1 MDITFPTTA
10 EAFIAYQEAEIHRRL
25 SDTERRFAA
34 AIVDIINISYQDG
47 AEGEENTITMEFV
60 RKFHR
65 EREDDPNKCRR
76 IWESVCWW
84 CDRAYMAGK
93 ETQRKTW

>member
-1 MDITFPTTA
+1 MITFPTTT
-10 EAFIAYQEAEIHRRL
+10 EAFIAYQEAGIHRRL
-25 SDTERRFAA
+25 SDTERKLAA

-76 IWESVCWW
+76 IWESVC
-84 CDRAYMAGK
+84 
-93 ETQRKTW
+93 